1 MHVNPFWLSRVDV
14 PIADGTL
21 VHILTEPRWPDVT
34 WLPRG
39 RAIFRSR
46 FPDYVGEYVNH
57 CHILLHQ
64 DNGMMQLV
72 EVVASAGGSNDV
84 ARFKVSQS
92 SMSAEQVTA
101 IYPRVSLS
109 EAFVQSGSFVDANS
123 GIGQIFPGFDI
134 QYQDEEK

>member
-1 MHVNPFWLSRVDV
+1 
-14 PIADGTL
+14 
-21 VHILTEPRWPDVT
+21 
-34 WLPRG
+34 
-39 RAIFRSR
+39 
-46 FPDYVGEYVNH
+46 
-57 CHILLHQ
+57 
-64 DNGMMQLV
+64 MMQLV